1 MNDTLALF
9 ELHYERIWKKFWP
22 TWSASLADFF
32 LTSQYFIFSAT
43 GCKKLNTITRL
54 QIILSISRSFVR
66 SETRPDLTRKQ
77 SGRTKK
83 IPSERTKSRIQQ
95 NNLFNCFTL
104 LGALP
109 WTPDK
114 TFDIFLTSWDV
125 WCLASGQSQR
135 RKSCNKA
142 PPNNKFIP
150 ALRKRENSGEG
161 KVRRR
166 KVLHFLNQGYHFR
179 EAYAGDKTQLLATRA
194 LTRFKH
200 SCTLAWRRRW
210 YDQFMGR
217 FKWLFFW
224 RNAEKCQRS
233 RRTGL

>member
-1 MNDTLALF
+1 MNGTLALF

-43 GCKKLNTITRL
+43 GCKKLNTTKRL

-104 LGALP
+104 FGALP

-114 TFDIFLTSWDV
+114 TFDIFLTYFWQVGMSDV
-125 WCLASGQSQR
+125 WQVA
-135 RKSCNKA
+135 NH
-142 PPNNKFIP
+142 
-150 ALRKRENSGEG
+150 SGENL
-161 KVRRR
+161 VIRRR
-166 KVLHFLNQGYHFR
+166 R
-179 EAYAGDKTQLLATRA
+179 TT
-194 LTRFKH
+194 
-200 SCTLAWRRRW
+200 SS
-210 YDQFMGR
+210 
-217 FKWLFFW
+217 
-224 RNAEKCQRS
+224 S
-233 RRTGL
+233 RRYEREKIQ

>member
-1 MNDTLALF
+1 MVPWLCLSSIMK
-9 ELHYERIWKKFWP
+9 EYERNFDQP
-22 TWSASLADFF
+22 DQL
-32 LTSQYFIFSAT
+32 LSQIFSWHPNISFFSAT

-114 TFDIFLTSWDV
+114 TFDIFLTYFWQVGMSDV
-125 WCLASGQSQR
+125 WQVA
-135 RKSCNKA
+135 NH
-142 PPNNKFIP
+142 
-150 ALRKRENSGEG
+150 SGENL
-161 KVRRR
+161 VIRRR
-166 KVLHFLNQGYHFR
+166 R
-179 EAYAGDKTQLLATRA
+179 TT
-194 LTRFKH
+194 
-200 SCTLAWRRRW
+200 SS
-210 YDQFMGR
+210 
-217 FKWLFFW
+217 
-224 RNAEKCQRS
+224 S
-233 RRTGL
+233 RRYEREKIQ